1 MANGLFQIKQI
12 LSVFEHPI
20 VGAFLGILRRL
31 KERKSRMNRKKF
43 VTGLLCMAGLL
54 PVCAQ
59 QRVLSVEE
67 MFRLADTNSRSIRS
81 HRLAVDETR
90 QGTKTAKS
98 DKLPSIEANLSFSY
112 IGNGW
117 MTDRDFSDGQKA
129 SMPHY
134 GNSFA
139 IKATQVVYAGG
150 AINRGV
156 RLSELREQVAELEL
170 QDSRQ
175 EVRLL
180 LVGYYLELYQLYNR
194 QEVYEKNIEQTR
206 MLVKEIQAAFQQ
218 GTALKSDITRYE
230 LQLQSLELGLT
241 STRNRIKVLNR
252 QLTTTIGLDPETV
265 NITTG
270 MDYMSNYPLARKY
283 TLGLTLKF

>member
-1 MANGLFQIKQI
+1 MFQIKQI

-20 VGAFLGILRRL
+20 VEAFLGILWRL

-81 HRLAVDETR
+81 HGLAVDEAR

-170 QDSRQ
+170 QDKRQ
-175 EVRLL
+175 EVRFL

-230 LQLQSLELGLT
+230 LQLQS
-241 STRNRIKVLNR
+241 
-252 QLTTTIGLDPETV
+252 
-265 NITTG
+265 
-270 MDYMSNYPLARKY
+270 
-283 TLGLTLKF
+283 